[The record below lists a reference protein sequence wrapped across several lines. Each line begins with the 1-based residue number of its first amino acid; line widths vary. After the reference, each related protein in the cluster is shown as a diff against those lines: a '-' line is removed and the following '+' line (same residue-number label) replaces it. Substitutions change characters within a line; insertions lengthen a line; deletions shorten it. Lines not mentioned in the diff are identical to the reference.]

1 MSFVDAIPLIGTGIS
16 AIAGLFGGKKSNDTN
31 VKVAREYNQGQ
42 MDIARYQNE
51 FNETMWNKQNA
62 YNTPVAQ
69 IERMRQAGLNPNLMY
84 GQGNT
89 GNASSAPSAATPNM
103 AKPNLSYQYLSD
115 VGNTISQGVSQYIN
129 AEVAKSNINKSNAE
143 TDLVRQQITNAQED
157 EKLKKLKAVY
167 MQYANSKTKD
177 EANFWADRL
186 RSEIANIESRSVLN
200 FANSELA
207 DSRRFTLNV
216 LRPLEKQLIQSR
228 VKFTIASTLMQYSNI
243 KLNDSKIDQI
253 ANSIQ
258 LTDSQITSNN
268 LENIIKTKLLH
279 SNVNLRGNLI
289 ERVAER
295 IAQSL
300 RAVGLGSST
309 D

>member
-1 MSFVDAIPLIGTGIS
+1 
-16 AIAGLFGGKKSNDTN
+16 
-31 VKVAREYNQGQ
+31 
-42 MDIARYQNE
+42 
-51 FNETMWNKQNA
+51 
-62 YNTPVAQ
+62 
-69 IERMRQAGLNPNLMY
+69 
-84 GQGNT
+84 
-89 GNASSAPSAATPNM
+89 
-103 AKPNLSYQYLSD
+103 
-115 VGNTISQGVSQYIN
+115 
-129 AEVAKSNINKSNAE
+129 
-143 TDLVRQQITNAQED
+143 
-157 EKLKKLKAVY
+157 
-167 MQYANSKTKD
+167 
-177 EANFWADRL
+177 
-186 RSEIANIESRSVLN
+186 
-200 FANSELA
+200 
-207 DSRRFTLNV
+207 
-216 LRPLEKQLIQSR
+216 
-228 VKFTIASTLMQYSNI
+228 MQYSNI